1 MIIIFV
7 YRPFFKNH
15 RCVNKH
21 IFSTKKTY
29 LQKLSKLTCSIIQ
42 NIHITQQF
50 HKNNK
55 FFMKTLIALKAN
67 IKAS

>member
-1 MIIIFV
+1 MIVIYV
-7 YRPFFKNH
+7 YRPFFKNLKY
-15 RCVNKH
+15 VNKQ
-21 IFSTKKTY
+21 IFSTKNTY
-29 LQKLSKLTCSIIQ
+29 LQKLRKFTCSIIQ